1 MITKQ
6 HSHYLTFLA
15 ENYNILLFSNKN
27 YGAYDD
33 IKTFFANAFQRNIE
47 DAELKNVN
55 ITLMVNKI
63 DIVILDAT
71 DDIAQANRF
80 YKVISDYSNR
90 IVVMSI
96 INESIGSDAVDLI
109 KASDTILFDSF
120 TSEELKDKLVQI
132 LSVFYT
138 IISIGR
144 RDVNLKSGSSDVD
157 MLVDFLDF
165 YEGNSLFIVDELIE
179 LNQRLKAGEL
189 SKELLAEIG
198 KKVLEISEI
207 FSKHV
212 LLMGVS
218 PVFKELGEF
227 LVNLDFSTLKPSG
240 LKGFDYLSEI
250 INDCNKSLM
259 DMFVDRIFKDV
270 YIFEHSLKNNIEFM
284 KNKLFLEETKDN
296 SELDFF

>member
-1 MITKQ
+1 MTTKQ
-6 HSHYLTFLA
+6 HSHYLPFLA
-15 ENYNILLFSNKN
+15 ENYNVLLFSNKS
-27 YGAYDD
+27 YGVYEGV
-33 IKTFFANAFQRNIE
+33 KTFFASAFQRNME
-47 DAELKNVN
+47 DAELENVN

-63 DIVILDAT
+63 DIVLLDTT
-71 DDIAQANRF
+71 DSEVQAKRF
-80 YKVISDYSNR
+80 YKAISDYSHR

-96 INESIGSDAVDLI
+96 INEPIGSDVVDLI
-109 KASDTILFDSF
+109 KVSDNILFDTF
-120 TSEELKDKLVQI
+120 TSEELKDKLVQV

-144 RDVNLKSGSSDVD
+144 REVNLKSGSSDVD
-157 MLVDFLDF
+157 ILVDFLDF
-165 YEGNSLFIVDELIE
+165 YEGSSLFIVDELIE

-207 FSKHV
+207 FSKHT
-212 LLMGVS
+212 LLMAVS

-227 LVNLDFSTLKPSG
+227 LINLDFSTLKPSG

-259 DMFVDRIFKDV
+259 DMFVDRIFQDV
-270 YIFEHSLKNNIEFM
+270 YIFEYSLKNNIEFM
-284 KNKLFLEETKDN
+284 KDKLFLDESEDS

>member
-47 DAELKNVN
+47 DAELKNVD